1 MGGHHAKMPPNEL
14 QDLCKRTN
22 FDQEELKQ
30 WYDKFR
36 KEYPKGSISKD
47 EFINLYKGYYKSGDA
62 KRFSEHVFRVFD
74 VNNDERIG
82 KYMETIDC
90 FNSFEPNYSLYHI
103 RSYTGK
109 ILNT

>member
-22 FDQEELKQ
+22 FDQAELKQ

-36 KEYPKGSISKD
+36 KEYPKGSISKE

-82 KYMETIDC
+82 KYM
-90 FNSFEPNYSLYHI
+90 N
-103 RSYTGK
+103 
-109 ILNT
+109 